1 MSEKIRYLTFPVAIL
16 KDSLIDIKQC
26 VNNAMYYC
34 LYDYYLRYGGSKEIM
49 IKEAGSF
56 YGIKWGNKVSAFDKG
71 KLLFE
76 SLPDKSP
83 KTSIS
88 IAMIFDF
95 YKNEKTEFEIIT
107 FLAFAAIRSILQRD
121 RYKKMSNESLIGRM
135 SGNSRKGE
143 PINPL
148 LNKYTK
154 RYQLDKIKKELEIN
168 WGLKLYGKHTR
179 GYYVSFKM
187 DFESLMYQVE
197 KRKKKYRLMKLQQ
210 EKKAAME
217 EVKRRFEEKDMDWKT
232 LIEDRLLKNY
242 LPDSNGNCLRGNNLS
257 KL

>member
-26 VNNAMYYC
+26 VDNAMYYC

-107 FLAFAAIRSILQRD
+107 FLAFAAIRSILQKQPYIKITND
-121 RYKKMSNESLIGRM
+121 YLIGRM
-135 SGNSRKGE
+135 SGNSGKGE

-148 LNKYTK
+148 LTKYTS
-154 RYQLDKIKKELEIN
+154 RYQLDKIKRELEIN
-168 WGLKLYGKHTR
+168 WGLKLYGNHTR
-179 GYYVSFKM
+179 GYYVSFELALDNLIM
-187 DFESLMYQVE
+187 QAEL
-197 KRKKKYRLMKLQQ
+197 KRKRYK
-210 EKKAAME
+210 EKQLRNRKNEALRMVNAE
-217 EVKRRFEEKDMDWKT
+217 
-232 LIEDRLLKNY
+232 LKN
-242 LPDSNGNCLRGNNLS
+242 GAT
-257 KL
+257 

>member
-26 VNNAMYYC
+26 VDNAMYYC

-95 YKNEKTEFEIIT
+95 YKNE
-107 FLAFAAIRSILQRD
+107 
-121 RYKKMSNESLIGRM
+121 
-135 SGNSRKGE
+135 
-143 PINPL
+143 
-148 LNKYTK
+148 
-154 RYQLDKIKKELEIN
+154 
-168 WGLKLYGKHTR
+168 
-179 GYYVSFKM
+179 
-187 DFESLMYQVE
+187 
-197 KRKKKYRLMKLQQ
+197 
-210 EKKAAME
+210 
-217 EVKRRFEEKDMDWKT
+217 
-232 LIEDRLLKNY
+232 
-242 LPDSNGNCLRGNNLS
+242 NGNRELREGLPHLTIIFN
-257 KL
+257 

>member
-1 MSEKIRYLTFPVAIL
+1 MAGCPGIV
-16 KDSLIDIKQC
+16 
-26 VNNAMYYC
+26 
-34 LYDYYLRYGGSKEIM
+34 

-107 FLAFAAIRSILQRD
+107 FLAFAAIRSILQKQPYIKITND
-121 RYKKMSNESLIGRM
+121 YLIGRM
-135 SGNSRKGE
+135 SGNSGKGE

-148 LNKYTK
+148 LTKYTS
-154 RYQLDKIKKELEIN
+154 RYQLDKIKRELEIN
-168 WGLKLYGKHTR
+168 WGLKLYGNHTR
-179 GYYVSFKM
+179 GYYVSFELALDNLIMKA
-187 DFESLMYQVE
+187 EL
-197 KRKKKYRLMKLQQ
+197 KRKGYK
-210 EKKAAME
+210 EKQLRNRKNEALRMVNAE
-217 EVKRRFEEKDMDWKT
+217 
-232 LIEDRLLKNY
+232 LKN
-242 LPDSNGNCLRGNNLS
+242 GAT
-257 KL
+257 